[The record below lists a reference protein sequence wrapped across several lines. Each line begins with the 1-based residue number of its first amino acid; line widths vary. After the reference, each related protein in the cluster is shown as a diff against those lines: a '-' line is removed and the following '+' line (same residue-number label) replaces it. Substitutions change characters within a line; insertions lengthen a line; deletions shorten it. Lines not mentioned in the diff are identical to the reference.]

1 MGLPLVGNDEYLK
14 KELKILNPLGRGD
27 RRAKSENQNL
37 PKMEN
42 RKAEAAAGLPMVG
55 TECSHIHRKETRRTT
70 RPATRFHDHLVLESK
85 SHLMIILQL
94 ENASVRSDKTG
105 TRPVYSREVGQG
117 RLTALPKAYSIAIND
132 PQLAQRASVR
142 ECCRQPPDIAE
153 HSRFILALESEDDDP
168 GMLARWVGANV

>member
-94 ENASVRSDKTG
+94 ENAAVRLPDAAVRG
-105 TRPVYSREVGQG
+105 LLAEGGIWLVPGDAFGAFNGAFQRESPEPGPASHTIAG
-117 RLTALPKAYSIAIND
+117 LGIARSLPLPARYRGFG
-132 PQLAQRASVR
+132 P
-142 ECCRQPPDIAE
+142 RQP
-153 HSRFILALESEDDDP
+153 
-168 GMLARWVGANV
+168 N

>member
-1 MGLPLVGNDEYLK
+1 MRAAAAGLPLVDSEDELKQGFKIRNKTIGRRPLAAEQNQNLPKIEKPKVEGAMGLPLVGNDEYLK

-85 SHLMIILQL
+85 PHLMIILQL
-94 ENASVRSDKTG
+94 ENA
-105 TRPVYSREVGQG
+105 P
-117 RLTALPKAYSIAIND
+117 A
-132 PQLAQRASVR
+132 AS
-142 ECCRQPPDIAE
+142 
-153 HSRFILALESEDDDP
+153 HSTTH
-168 GMLARWVGANV
+168 V

>member
-94 ENASVRSDKTG
+94 ENAGHPATRGARS
-105 TRPVYSREVGQG
+105 
-117 RLTALPKAYSIAIND
+117 
-132 PQLAQRASVR
+132 
-142 ECCRQPPDIAE
+142 
-153 HSRFILALESEDDDP
+153 
-168 GMLARWVGANV
+168 